1 MNVNLEKM
9 STPEFQE
16 IENYITILHEPDKT
30 HISACVLLRDFS
42 FLKNSC

>member
-16 IENYITILHEPDKT
+16 IKKYTILHEPDK
-30 HISACVLLRDFS
+30 IYVSACFVLRDFS
-42 FLKNSC
+42 FL